1 MVWAWWLI
9 LIFLLVQLVL
19 LGYLLIIK
27 SASLRYDARLQKS
40 YRQLLPAFIAY
51 ASGDIEE
58 KPVLPREP
66 KLRREVLEM
75 TLSRLASLTEES
87 EERLR
92 LYYLSEVELLPF
104 YEKSLKKGGWAERMN
119 TMYFIED
126 FRLDYMADAVAAR
139 ERKLRENG
147 EEYRQAV
154 RTMASLSHPR
164 AIDCLFDDRP
174 KSLTFVKE
182 ILRRL
187 SAEQLA
193 LLHSRI
199 NPEEEQDSMIL
210 QAFLVHIGERNEV
223 SFISYVEEALQH
235 ESKEIRLKAMKSLCF
250 YQYMK
255 HPEKIQSFFD
265 SEHWEE
271 RMYACKVAAALSME
285 PWRKELMD
293 RLGDS
298 AWWVR
303 LAAAETLWSFSD
315 GGILLEYAKEKH
327 EDRYGRDM
335 AAQVLTM
342 HTEVKA

>member
-1 MVWAWWLI
+1 MFWAWWLI
-9 LIFLLVQLVL
+9 LIFLLAQLVL
-19 LGYLLIIK
+19 LGYLLVVK
-27 SASLRYDARLQKS
+27 HRSLRYNARLQKS

-51 ASGDIEE
+51 ASGDVEE
-58 KPVLPREP
+58 KPLLPREP
-66 KLRREVLEM
+66 KLRREVLET

-92 LYYLSEVELLPF
+92 LYYLAEVELLPF
-104 YEKSLKKGGWAERMN
+104 YEKSLKRGGWAERMN

-139 ERKLRENG
+139 QMKIRENG

-154 RTMASLSHPR
+154 RTLANLSHPL
-164 AIDCLFDDRP
+164 AVDCLFDDRP

-187 SAEQLA
+187 SAGQLS
-193 LLHSRI
+193 LLHNRI
-199 NPEEEQDSMIL
+199 NAEVEQDKMIL

-223 SFISYVEEALQH
+223 SFIPYVEKTLEH
-235 ESKEIRLKAMKSLCF
+235 ESKELRLKAMKSLCF
-250 YQYMK
+250 YQYMQ
-255 HPEKIQSFFD
+255 HPEKIKPFFA

-285 PWRKELMD
+285 SWREELME

-315 GGILLEYAKEKH
+315 GGILLEYAKEEH

-342 HTEVKA
+342 QTEVKA